1 MVATVLSP
9 RVDRLGEGPTWDD
22 RTNRLVWTDIEGCM
36 LHAIR
41 ADGSGYETWVMRDR
55 VCSLGL
61 TTRGRLIIAFPKSV
75 QLFDPE
81 TGILDLLA
89 RIDHEPAHV
98 RLNDGKVGPDG
109 AFWVGSM
116 DEQKDRQCIGS
127 LYRVTAD
134 GKVETKLEHAVH
146 VSNGLAWS
154 PDGRTMFYSNSRG
167 PWIDR
172 FDFDPAT
179 GALSGRTRIATLD
192 DTTGRPDGGAC
203 DALGRY
209 WSAGVSAGYLNCFL
223 PDGTLVEHIKVP
235 VAAPTMPCFGG
246 EGLRT
251 LFLTSLTEGVS
262 EERLAAHPLTGQ
274 VIALDVGVAGAPV
287 HRFRERD

>member
-1 MVATVLSP
+1 MEITALTT
-9 RVDRLGEGPTWDD
+9 RVNRLGEGPTWDD
-22 RTNRLVWTDIEGCM
+22 RNNRLIWTDIESRV

-41 ADGSGYETWVMRDR
+41 PDGSGLETWIMPDR

-61 TTRGRLIIAFPKSV
+61 TTKGRLIVAFPRSV
-75 QLFDPE
+75 QFFEPESGIFDM
-81 TGILDLLA
+81 IA
-89 RIDHEPAHV
+89 RFDHEPDHV

-116 DEQKDRQCIGS
+116 DENPDRQCIGS

-134 GKVETKLEHAVH
+134 GRVETKLEKAAH

-154 PDGRTMFYSNSRG
+154 PNGKTMFWSNSRG

-172 FDFDPAT
+172 FDFDPET
-179 GALSGRTRIATLD
+179 GNLSNRVRIATLD

-223 PDGTLVEHIKVP
+223 PDGTLVEHIKLP

-246 EGLRT
+246 LDLKT
-251 LFLTSLTEGVS
+251 LFLTNLTEGVS
-262 EERLAAHPLTGQ
+262 EERMTAHPLSGRLLT
-274 VIALDVGVAGAPV
+274 LDVGVAGAPV
-287 HRFRERD
+287 SRFRE